1 MGRPIQKKY
10 FANTNYQLD
19 GEGVGGESV
28 SSTITVSNS
37 GTVYSQG
44 SVVTIGAPQIAGG
57 EQATISYSINSAGNI
72 TVARAT
78 AGSGYTSAP
87 ALAVTKA
94 TTVNTVG
101 TATNASYTLTNLTSV
116 AGIYVGMLADAA
128 WGMQTTNYVA
138 SVDGTSVTL
147 TKTMSAS
154 TSTLGLTFS
163 DAGASFSASTA
174 LTVADRQNGLA
185 MYAYIP
191 ESGEAG
197 YISGA
202 GGSSRVLSDVIRQA
216 GNNKYVVQ
224 NAQGVGVVRLVADGS
239 AANAVGE
246 ADLTATDWNGST
258 YRVIKLHAK
267 KARLKQVTSSTAFL
281 IEDGA
286 WAQWTISAAT
296 GTTVTLASV

>member
-1 MGRPIQKKY
+1 
-10 FANTNYQLD
+10 
-19 GEGVGGESV
+19 
-28 SSTITVSNS
+28 
-37 GTVYSQG
+37 
-44 SVVTIGAPQIAGG
+44 
-57 EQATISYSINSAGNI
+57 
-72 TVARAT
+72 
-78 AGSGYTSAP
+78 
-87 ALAVTKA
+87 
-94 TTVNTVG
+94 
-101 TATNASYTLTNLTSV
+101 
-116 AGIYVGMLADAA
+116 
-128 WGMQTTNYVA
+128 
-138 SVDGTSVTL
+138 
-147 TKTMSAS
+147 
-154 TSTLGLTFS
+154 
-163 DAGASFSASTA
+163 
-174 LTVADRQNGLA
+174 

-197 YISGA
+197 YISGT

-286 WAQWTISAAT
+286 WAQWTITAAT
-296 GTTVTLASV
+296 GTTVLLANA